1 MTPTPATAGAT
12 RTTVVVGAGAAG
24 AALAARLSEDPDH
37 RVVLLEA
44 GTVPRSR
51 AEFPPELLDASTVQ
65 GAMPGHPANWSYLGH
80 LTPDLPYT
88 IARGRIIGGSSTING
103 GYFVRARP
111 EDFARWADAAG
122 PDWTYERVLPVLR
135 DLERDLD
142 LGAGAA
148 HGDAGPMPVRRAP
161 QSNLAARA
169 FTAAAFELGFPAEPD
184 KNAPGTPG
192 VGPVPQNVV
201 DGVRINTGLAYLE
214 PVRDRP
220 NLEVIGG
227 CRVLRVVFDGSRALG
242 VEVAEGAGGGPSAQ
256 SGASA
261 ESGASARVVAAD
273 EVVLCAGGIGTPH
286 LLLVSGIGPAE
297 QLRAHGVAVVR
308 DAPGVGRAFSDHP
321 DLSVGWRARREVM
334 DPRTPETFT
343 TALNFSSP
351 GGDPAGDLEIMVAVK
366 TMNHLLMGSRGVV
379 TGGARSA
386 LRHPLATVRALRGT
400 SLSRLREQA
409 VHGRDLVLLVGLQG
423 EEARGSITLESADP
437 TAYPRIDYRY
447 LSTAHDRERLRLGIR
462 TAVALLR
469 SRAFAHLFERLT
481 ELDDA
486 TLDHDD
492 ALDAWMRTHLGTAI
506 HLCGSAPMGPAAD
519 PFAVTD
525 GFGRVHGVA
534 GLRVADTSILPD
546 APSRGP
552 AATAVLI
559 GELVAR
565 FIRRGD

>member
-1 MTPTPATAGAT
+1 MTGGGVV

-24 AALAARLSEDPDH
+24 AALAARLSEDHDH
-37 RVVLLEA
+37 RVIVLEA
-44 GTVPRSR
+44 GPVPRSR
-51 AEFPPELLDASTVQ
+51 AQFPPELLDASTVQ

-122 PDWTYERVLPVLR
+122 PDWAYERVLPVLR
-135 DLERDLD
+135 HLERDLD
-142 LGAGAA
+142 LGAGPV
-148 HGDAGPMPVRRAP
+148 HGDAGPMPVRRAS
-161 QSNLAARA
+161 QSNPAARA
-169 FTAAAFELGFPAEPD
+169 FTAAASELGFPAEPD
-184 KNAPGTPG
+184 KNAPGPPG

-227 CRVLRVVFDGSRALG
+227 CRVLRVVFDGTRAVG
-242 VEVAEGAGGGPSAQ
+242 VEVAGGGDAA
-256 SGASA
+256 GTARA
-261 ESGASARVVAAD
+261 GASARVIDAD

-286 LLLVSGIGPAE
+286 LLLVSGVGPAE
-297 QLRAHGVAVVR
+297 QLSAHDVPVVR

-334 DPRTPETFT
+334 EPRTPETFT

-351 GGDPAGDLEIMVAVK
+351 GGDPAGDLEIMVSVK
-366 TMNHLLMGSRGVV
+366 TMNHLLTGSPGMVS
-379 TGGARSA
+379 GGARSA
-386 LRHPLATVRALRGT
+386 LRHPLATVRALRGA
-400 SLSRLREQA
+400 SLSRMREQA

-437 TAYPRIDYRY
+437 TVYPRIDYRY
-447 LSTAHDRERLRLGIR
+447 LSTAHDRERMRLGIR

-469 SRAFAHLFERLT
+469 TRAFAELFERLT

-486 TLDHDD
+486 TLDDDD
-492 ALDAWMRTHLGTAI
+492 ALDAWMLAHLGTAI
-506 HLCGSAPMGPAAD
+506 HLCGSAPMGPASD
-519 PFAVTD
+519 PGAVVD

-534 GLRVADTSILPD
+534 GLRVADTSMLPD

-565 FIRRGD
+565 FMRRGD

>member
-1 MTPTPATAGAT
+1 MGAARSGAS

-37 RVVLLEA
+37 RVVVLEA
-44 GTVPRSR
+44 GPVPRSR
-51 AEFPPELLDASTVQ
+51 EEFPAELLDASTVQ

-88 IARGRIIGGSSTING
+88 IARGRIIGGSSTVNG

-122 PDWTYERVLPVLR
+122 PDWSYERVLPVLR

-142 LGAGAA
+142 LGAGPF
-148 HGDAGPMPVRRAP
+148 HGDAGPMPVRRAD
-161 QSNLAARA
+161 QSNPAARA
-169 FTAAAFELGFPAEPD
+169 FTAAALELGFPAEPD
-184 KNAPGTPG
+184 KNAPGSPG
-192 VGPVPQNVV
+192 IGPVPQNVV
-201 DGVRINTGLAYLE
+201 DGVRINTGLAYLS

-220 NLEVIGG
+220 NLEVVGG
-227 CRVLRVVFDGSRALG
+227 CRVLRVVFDGTRAVG
-242 VEVAEGAGGGPSAQ
+242 VEVSEGAGGAGT
-256 SGASA
+256 
-261 ESGASARVVAAD
+261 GASARVVASRVIRAD

-297 QLRAHGVAVVR
+297 QLRAHGVPVVH
-308 DAPGVGRAFSDHP
+308 DSPGVGAAFSDHP
-321 DLSVGWRARREVM
+321 DLSVGWRARHEVM

-351 GGDPAGDLEIMVAVK
+351 GGDPAGELEIMVSVK
-366 TMNHLLMGSRGVV
+366 TMSHLLTGSRGLA
-379 TGGARSA
+379 GGARSA
-386 LRHPLATVRALRGT
+386 LRHPLATLRALRGA

-409 VHGRDLVLLVGLQG
+409 AHARDLVLLVGLQG

-437 TAYPRIDYRY
+437 SVPPRIDYRY

-469 SRAFAHLFERLT
+469 TRAFAGLFERLT

-486 TLDHDD
+486 TLDDDD
-492 ALDAWMRTHLGTAI
+492 ALDAWMLTHLGTAI
-506 HLCGSAPMGPAAD
+506 HLCGSAPMGRAGDSRAA
-519 PFAVTD
+519 VD
-525 GFGRVHGVA
+525 GFGRVHGVTA
-534 GLRVADTSILPD
+534 LRVADTSMLPD

>member
-1 MTPTPATAGAT
+1 MTRTGVT

-37 RVVLLEA
+37 RVVVLEA
-44 GTVPRSR
+44 GPVPRSR
-51 AEFPPELLDASTVQ
+51 SEFPPELLDASTVQ

-88 IARGRIIGGSSTING
+88 IARGRIVGGSSTING

-111 EDFARWADAAG
+111 EDFARWSDAAG
-122 PDWTYERVLPVLR
+122 PDWSYERVLPVLR

-142 LGAGAA
+142 LGAGPF
-148 HGDAGPMPVRRAP
+148 HGDSGPMPVRRAA
-161 QSNLAARA
+161 QSNAAARA
-169 FTAAAFELGFPAEPD
+169 FTAAALELGFTAEPD
-184 KNAPGTPG
+184 KNAPGPPG

-201 DGVRINTGLAYLE
+201 DGVRINTGLAYLS

-227 CRVLRVVFDGSRALG
+227 CRALRVVFEGTRAVGVEVSEGSGSRASG
-242 VEVAEGAGGGPSAQ
+242 RSA
-256 SGASA
+256 AST
-261 ESGASARVVAAD
+261 RVIDAD

-286 LLLVSGIGPAE
+286 LLLVSGVGPAE
-297 QLRAHGVAVVR
+297 QLHSHGVPVVH
-308 DAPGVGRAFSDHP
+308 DSPGVGRAFSDHP
-321 DLSVGWRARREVM
+321 DLAVGWRARHEVM

-343 TALNFSSP
+343 TALNLASP
-351 GGDPAGDLEIMVAVK
+351 GSDAAGDLEIMVSVK
-366 TMNHLLMGSRGVV
+366 TMSHLLTGSRGVV
-379 TGGARSA
+379 AGGARSA
-386 LRHPLATVRALRGT
+386 LRHPLATVRALRGA

-409 VHGRDLVLLVGLQG
+409 AHGRDLVLLVGLQR

-437 TAYPRIDYRY
+437 TMPPRIDYRY
-447 LSTAHDRERLRLGIR
+447 LSTPHDRERLRRGIR

-469 SRAFAHLFERLT
+469 TRAFAGLFERLT

-486 TLDHDD
+486 TLGDDD
-492 ALDAWMRTHLGTAI
+492 ALDAWMRSHLGTAI
-506 HLCGSAPMGPAAD
+506 HLCGSAPMGSASD
-519 PFAVTD
+519 PGAVLD
-525 GFGRVHGVA
+525 GFGRVHGVS
-534 GLRVADTSILPD
+534 GLRVADTSMLPD